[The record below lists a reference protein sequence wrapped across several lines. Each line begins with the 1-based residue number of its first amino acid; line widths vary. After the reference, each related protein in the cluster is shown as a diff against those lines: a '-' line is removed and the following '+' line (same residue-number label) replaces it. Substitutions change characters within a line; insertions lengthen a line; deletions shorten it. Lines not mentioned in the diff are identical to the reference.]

1 MSSNGYQLA
10 FEQATTE
17 RIEIR
22 AQLEK
27 LLARDEMIDKLLEC
41 LTGLLPEQ
49 DASEPAPAEDAPA
62 PEVAKQEAQYQHE

>member
-1 MSSNGYQLA
+1 MVISLLLNRRLLNESKSAHNS
-10 FEQATTE
+10 
-17 RIEIR
+17 
-22 AQLEK
+22 K